1 MIDSIICHYSEIG
14 LKGGNRGFFEKTLI
28 QNIKKKIGPPFF
40 FSVEKISGRILVNLT
55 SLGRENR
62 EDIIKSLKLVFGISD
77 FLLSIRTT
85 QEIQKIGEVSVALLE
100 KEKFK
105 TFVVRSK
112 RSEKEFSLTSQQI
125 NEDIGAIIL
134 KKIGGISVKLKEPD
148 ITCFIEIVGKN
159 SFISVKKI
167 KGQGGLPVGTGGRV
181 VSLLSGGIDS
191 PVASFMTMSRGVKII
206 FIHFHSYP
214 ETSKSSID
222 KVRELAR
229 VLSRYQGESKLYLV
243 PFSKA
248 QKEIL
253 VSVKTAN
260 RVIFYRRLMFR
271 ITLEIAKKERALGI
285 VTGESLGQ
293 VASQTIENIAS
304 IERGVNLPI
313 IRPLICTDKDGII
326 KKAREIGTYDISIL
340 PHSDSCARFLP
351 RHPETRS
358 SVEIILK
365 EEEGLDIDKI
375 LNEAMSNISCEVIS
389 K

>member
-28 QNIKKKIGPPFF
+28 QNIKKKIEPSFF

-77 FLLSIRTT
+77 FLLSVRTT
-85 QEIQKIGEVSVALLE
+85 QEIQKIGEISIALLE

-181 VSLLSGGIDS
+181 ISLLSGGIDS

-206 FIHFHSYP
+206 FIHFYSYP

-222 KVRELAR
+222 KVRELVR

-253 VSVKTAN
+253 VSVKAAN